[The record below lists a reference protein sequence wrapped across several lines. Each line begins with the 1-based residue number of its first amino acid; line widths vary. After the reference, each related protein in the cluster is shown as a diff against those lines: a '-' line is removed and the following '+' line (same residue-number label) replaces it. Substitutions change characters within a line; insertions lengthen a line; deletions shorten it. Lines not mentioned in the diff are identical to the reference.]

1 VNYNKISFQNNK
13 TFKNKIILC
22 ANNQNIQQNIN
33 ISKRANEIVN
43 HFQLKCEQVLIENYL
58 VLPRVFNFVI

>member
-1 VNYNKISFQNNK
+1 MQTTKIFNK
-13 TFKNKIILC
+13 TLIFQKE
-22 ANNQNIQQNIN
+22 QND
-33 ISKRANEIVN
+33 IVN